1 MAHERGNCK
10 DSCLSDKRN
19 CYHNIACT
27 IVRQFRNGRW
37 LIENQY
43 HYVKAIDPESMVFE
57 EHEYQTHHNP
67 NAAPQH
73 HSFPSYLGITKV
85 EERNNTDEDFN
96 AKLIRLRNMK
106 ENDPVNTHIDING
119 SVGDANH
126 WSESDKAW
134 HTKDCKIIT
143 R

>member
-10 DSCLSDKRN
+10 DACLRDKRN

-43 HYVKAIDPESMVFE
+43 HYVKAIDPEGMVFE
-57 EHEYQTHHNP
+57 EGEYQTYHNP
-67 NAAPQH
+67 TAAPQH
-73 HSFPSYLGITKV
+73 HSAPTKV
-85 EERNNTDEDFN
+85 AEQNDIDEDFN
-96 AKLIRLRNMK
+96 AKLVRLKQMVERQ
-106 ENDPVNTHIDING
+106 DAPITTHINVNG
-119 SVGDANH
+119 SASDAHH
-126 WSESDKAW
+126 WSEAEKTW